1 MSQLEMTAVTMT
13 ESRQLRPFPSW
24 LPKEQEIISHFAK
37 TASYSNYKLT
47 LVRYLSTLL
56 PESGPCTLLD
66 VGAGDGRLS
75 SFFQKYRPATQG
87 IGIETFLRHETERSI
102 PMVLFDGKSIP
113 FVDGAFDVSMICDVL
128 HHTKNQNELI
138 SEVFRVTRRK
148 VLVKDHLCRSVKQKY
163 QLYVLDLLGN
173 YRFGIRVT
181 GDYLSLPQWEQL
193 LSSKRISS
201 LSVFQD
207 VPVRKPPL
215 SYLFDNSVEVLFEI
229 DLKQTPEYPNKNR
242 S

>member
-1 MSQLEMTAVTMT
+1 MT
-13 ESRQLRPFPSW
+13 ERTELRPLPGW

-37 TASYSNYKLT
+37 TARYSNYKLT
-47 LVRYLSTLL
+47 LVKYLSTLL
-56 PESGPCTLLD
+56 PESGECTLLD

-75 SFFQKYRPATQG
+75 SFFQRYRPATQG
-87 IGIETFLRHETERSI
+87 VGIETFLRHSTQRSI
-102 PMVLFDGKSIP
+102 PMVLFDGKSLP

-128 HHTKNQNELI
+128 HHTKNQKELI
-138 SEVFRVTRRK
+138 AEVFRVTRRK
-148 VLVKDHLCRSVKQKY
+148 VLVKDHLYRNMKQKY

-181 GDYLSLPQWEQL
+181 GDYLSLPQWEHL
-193 LSSKRISS
+193 LSSKRVES
-201 LSVFQD
+201 LSLFQD

-215 SYLFDNSVEVLFEI
+215 SYLFTNSVEVLFEI
-229 DLKQTPEYPNKNR
+229 NLKQTPELPNKNE